1 MANRPSKRQR
11 VGGSY
16 HDPVP
21 FTTDFST
28 VHAREG
34 RLRRIG
40 NELLTTPAE
49 RSPQHEVDSTW
60 NSAASWLPVDD
71 PQFAL
76 DPTGEW
82 YDEVVDSDVMQDH
95 IAMDGPAFATRPK
108 ARVRSKVSVS
118 EHFFRSDSIDPLLA
132 KTSCR
137 VERPPS
143 PNLSRRNAS
152 MGGQRGFSRCI

>member
-1 MANRPSKRQR
+1 MTHPPQKQQC
-11 VGGSY
+11 VGGAY

-21 FTTDFST
+21 FTTNFST
-28 VHAREG
+28 VHTWEG
-34 RLRRIG
+34 RLRHIR

-60 NSAASWLPVDD
+60 NSAASWLPVND

-76 DPTGEW
+76 DPDGKW

-95 IAMDGPAFATRPK
+95 IAMDGPVFATRPK
-108 ARVRSKVSVS
+108 ARVQSKVSVS
-118 EHFFRSDSIDPLLA
+118 QDFFEVILQFDPLLV
-132 KTSCR
+132 KTSCH

-143 PNLSRRNAS
+143 PNLSR
-152 MGGQRGFSRCI
+152 